1 MEQPV
6 PDPEV
11 PAVRAST
18 DRILTTHAG
27 SLPRTPALLE
37 ANAARQAGA
46 QPDGF
51 TDLLRDEVSELVQRQ
66 LAVGIDV
73 VGDGEYGKAMSSP
86 VDRSEERRVGEEC
99 GGRGGRVGAKNRQ

>member
-46 QPDGF
+46 QPEGF

-66 LAVGIDV
+66 LAVGIDEI
-73 VGDGEYGKAMSSP
+73 GRASCRESGKIKEGAAA
-86 VDRSEERRVGEEC
+86 VDTSKQLEVDATRWEWPKQ
-99 GGRGGRVGAKNRQ
+99 A